1 MIDDKDQA
9 TWPLRFDSEG
19 RFRVLQLSD
28 IQETSH
34 VRDNTMALLR
44 AALDEARPD
53 LVVLTGDQ
61 IKGYA
66 IEFSLGENAER
77 ARTVVRK
84 ICSPMV
90 ERNIP
95 FVVTYGNHDRQCGIG
110 NEEQEG
116 WYKAIPGCVNGMVA
130 AREPQ
135 LYHGAGTLAVPVLD
149 HEGEDIRLAVMV
161 ADSGAGSGGSGYEPF
176 DPALT
181 AWVTA
186 RARDLAERAGHRVPC
201 ILYQHI
207 PPVQV
212 YDCLRDA
219 CEGEHGV
226 PGFRT
231 HYHPGRTLVPIE
243 DLRVSGGLREPVC
256 SPDTDTGEVAALTR
270 EGSTFAVYFGHDHKN
285 TLVSHYG
292 GLDLGYAPSAGFGS
306 YGPGTA
312 RAARL
317 FSFDEQNA
325 ALYTTRLLTFAE
337 LVGSRTERPLTDW
350 ASERVP
356 VSTEEAR
363 EMARPALPVLGAA
376 AIAAFALGV
385 AKRQKRVR

>member
-1 MIDDKDQA
+1 MIDEIDKGA
-9 TWPLRFDSEG
+9 WPLRFDSDG
-19 RFRVLQLSD
+19 HFRVLQLSD

-34 VRDNTMALLR
+34 VREDTMTLLR
-44 AALDEARPD
+44 AALDEAKPN
-53 LVVLTGDQ
+53 LLVLTGDQ
-61 IKGYA
+61 VKGYA
-66 IEFSLGENAER
+66 VEFALGENAER

-84 ICSPMV
+84 ICLPMV

-110 NEEQEG
+110 NDEQES
-116 WYKAIPGCVNGMVA
+116 WYKAIPGCLNGIVA
-130 AREPQ
+130 AREPK
-135 LYHGAGTLAVPVLD
+135 LYHGAGTLAVPVLS
-149 HEGEDIRLAVMV
+149 HEGEDVRLAVMV
-161 ADSGAGSGGSGYEPF
+161 ADSGAGSGSSGYEPF

-181 AWVTA
+181 NWITGCAQQ
-186 RARDLAERAGHRVPC
+186 LAERVGHKVPC

-226 PGFRT
+226 PGFRL
-231 HYHPGRTLVPIE
+231 HYRPGCTLVPID

-256 SPDTDTGEVAALTR
+256 SPDADTGEIAALTR

-292 GLDLGYAPSAGFGS
+292 NIDLGYAPSAGFGS
-306 YGPGTA
+306 YGPGTM

-325 ALYTTRLLTFAE
+325 ALYTTRLLTYAE
-337 LVGSRTERPLTDW
+337 LVGSRTERPITDW
-350 ASERVP
+350 TSERVP

-385 AKRQKRVR
+385 AKRQRRGR

>member
-1 MIDDKDQA
+1 MDDENHESG
-9 TWPLRFDSEG
+9 WPLRFDSEG
-19 RFRVLQLSD
+19 CFRVLQLSD

-34 VRDNTMALLR
+34 VRDDTIALLR

-61 IKGYA
+61 IRGYA
-66 IEFSLGENAER
+66 MEFSLGESEER

-95 FVVTYGNHDRQCGIG
+95 FVVTYGNHDRQCGVG
-110 NEEQEG
+110 NEVQEG
-116 WYKAIPGCVNGMVA
+116 WYKVIPGCVNGLVA
-130 AREPQ
+130 SHEPQ
-135 LYHGAGTLAVPVLD
+135 LYYDAGTLAVPMLSHD
-149 HEGEDIRLAVMV
+149 GKDIRLAVIV
-161 ADSGAGSGGSGYEPF
+161 ADSGAGSGSAGYEPF
-176 DPALT
+176 DPKIT
-181 AWVTA
+181 SWITESEKE
-186 RARDLAERAGHRVPC
+186 LAERAGHRVPC

-226 PGFRT
+226 PGFRL
-231 HYHPGRTLVPIE
+231 HYRPGRTLVPID
-243 DLRVSGGLREPVC
+243 DLRVSGGLKEPVC
-256 SPDTDTGEVAALTR
+256 SPDSDTGEVAALTR

-285 TLVSHYG
+285 TLVCHYG
-292 GLDLGYAPSAGFGS
+292 DMDLGYAPSAGFGS

-317 FSFDEQNA
+317 FVFDEKNP
-325 ALYTTRLLTFAE
+325 ALYTTSLLTYAE
-337 LVGSRTERPLTDW
+337 LVGSKTGRPLTDW

-356 VSTEEAR
+356 VSIEEAR
-363 EMARPALPVLGAA
+363 ELARPAIPVLGAA
-376 AIAAFALGV
+376 AIAAFALGA
-385 AKRQKRVR
+385 AKRQRKGK

>member
-1 MIDDKDQA
+1 MIDEIDKGA
-9 TWPLRFDSEG
+9 WPLRFDSDG
-19 RFRVLQLSD
+19 HFRVLQLSD

-34 VRDNTMALLR
+34 VREDTMTLLR
-44 AALDEARPD
+44 AALDEAKPN

-61 IKGYA
+61 VKGYA
-66 IEFSLGENAER
+66 VEFALGENAER

-84 ICSPMV
+84 ICLPMV

-110 NEEQEG
+110 NDEQES
-116 WYKAIPGCVNGMVA
+116 WYKAIPGCLNGIVA
-130 AREPQ
+130 AREPK
-135 LYHGAGTLAVPVLD
+135 LYHGAGTLAVPVLS
-149 HEGEDIRLAVMV
+149 HEGEDVRLAVMV
-161 ADSGAGSGGSGYEPF
+161 ADSGAGSGSSGYEPF

-181 AWVTA
+181 NWITGCAQQ
-186 RARDLAERAGHRVPC
+186 LAERVGHKVPC

-226 PGFRT
+226 PGFRL
-231 HYHPGRTLVPIE
+231 HYRPGCTLVPID

-256 SPDTDTGEVAALTR
+256 SPDADTGEIAALTR

-292 GLDLGYAPSAGFGS
+292 NIDLGYAPSAGFGS
-306 YGPGTA
+306 YGPGTM

-325 ALYTTRLLTFAE
+325 ALYTTRLLTYAE
-337 LVGSRTERPLTDW
+337 LVGSRTERPITDW
-350 ASERVP
+350 TSERVP

-376 AIAAFALGV
+376 AIAAFARGV
-385 AKRQKRVR
+385 AKRQRRGR

>member
-1 MIDDKDQA
+1 MNKNA
-9 TWPLRFDSEG
+9 WPFRFDSGG

-34 VRDNTMALLR
+34 VRDDTMALLR
-44 AALDEARPD
+44 AALDEAKPD

-61 IKGYA
+61 VKGYA
-66 IEFSLGENAER
+66 IEFSLGESEER

-95 FVVTYGNHDRQCGIG
+95 FLVTYGNHDRQCGVG
-110 NEEQEG
+110 NAEQES
-116 WYKAIPGCVNGMVA
+116 WYRAIPGCVNEMVA
-130 AREPQ
+130 VREPE
-135 LYHGAGTLAVPVLD
+135 LYRGAGTLAVPILSHDGADV
-149 HEGEDIRLAVMV
+149 RMAVIA
-161 ADSGAGSGGSGYEPF
+161 ADSGAGSGGDGYEPF
-176 DPALT
+176 DPA
-181 AWVTA
+181 VTSWIVD
-186 RARDLAERAGHRVPC
+186 REKQLADRAGHKVPC

-219 CEGEHGV
+219 CEGERGV

-231 HYHPGRTLVPIE
+231 HYRPGRTLVPID
-243 DLRVSGGLREPVC
+243 DLAVSGGLREPVC
-256 SPDTDTGEVAALTR
+256 SPDSDTGEVSALTG

-285 TLVSHYG
+285 TLVCHFG
-292 GLDLGYAPSAGFGS
+292 NIDLGYAPSAGFGS
-306 YGPGTA
+306 YGPGTS

-317 FSFDEQNA
+317 FVFDEKCPA
-325 ALYTTRLLTFAE
+325 RYTTCLLTYAE
-337 LVGSRTERPLTDW
+337 LVGTKTGRPLTDW

-356 VSTEEAR
+356 VTAEEVR
-363 EMARPALPVLGAA
+363 ESARPAVPVLGAA
-376 AIAAFALGV
+376 AIAAFAMGAV
-385 AKRQKRVR
+385 KRQRRGK

>member
-1 MIDDKDQA
+1 MIDETSKN

-28 IQETSH
+28 IQETSR
-34 VRDNTMALLR
+34 VRDDTTALLR
-44 AALDEARPD
+44 AALDEAKPG

-66 IEFSLGENAER
+66 IEFALGESAER

-95 FVVTYGNHDRQCGIG
+95 FVVTYGNHDRQCGVD
-110 NEEQEG
+110 NEEQES

-130 AREPQ
+130 AREPR
-135 LYHGAGTLAVPVLD
+135 LYLGAGTLAVPVLS
-149 HEGEDIRLAVMV
+149 HGGEDIRLAVIV
-161 ADSGAGSGGSGYEPF
+161 ADSGAGSGSDGYDPF
-176 DPALT
+176 DPEKT
-181 AWVTA
+181 AWVTSCA
-186 RARDLAERAGHRVPC
+186 QDLAKRAGHRVPC

-207 PPVQV
+207 PPIQV

-231 HYHPGRTLVPIE
+231 HYHPGRTLVPVD

-256 SPDTDTGEVAALTR
+256 SPDIDTGEVAALTR
-270 EGSTFAVYFGHDHKN
+270 EGSTFAIYFGHDHKN

-292 GLDLGYAPSAGFGS
+292 SIDLGYAPSAGFGS
-306 YGPGTA
+306 YGPGTS

-317 FSFDEQNA
+317 FSFGEKNA
-325 ALYTTRLLTFAE
+325 ALYTTRLLTYAE

-356 VSTEEAR
+356 VLTEEAR
-363 EMARPALPVLGAA
+363 EMVRPALPVLGAA

-385 AKRQKRVR
+385 AKRQKRGR

>member
-1 MIDDKDQA
+1 MIDEIDKGA
-9 TWPLRFDSEG
+9 WPLRFDSDG
-19 RFRVLQLSD
+19 HFRVLQLSD

-34 VRDNTMALLR
+34 VREDTMTLLR
-44 AALDEARPD
+44 AALDEAKPN

-61 IKGYA
+61 VKGYA
-66 IEFSLGENAER
+66 VEFALGENAER

-84 ICSPMV
+84 ICLPMV

-110 NEEQEG
+110 NDEQES
-116 WYKAIPGCVNGMVA
+116 WYKAIPGCLNGIVA
-130 AREPQ
+130 AREPK
-135 LYHGAGTLAVPVLD
+135 LYHGAGTLAVPVLS
-149 HEGEDIRLAVMV
+149 HEGEDVRLAVMV
-161 ADSGAGSGGSGYEPF
+161 ADSGAGSGSSGYEPF

-181 AWVTA
+181 NWITGCAQQ
-186 RARDLAERAGHRVPC
+186 LAERVGHKVPC

-226 PGFRT
+226 PGFRL
-231 HYHPGRTLVPIE
+231 HYRPGCTLVPID

-256 SPDTDTGEVAALTR
+256 SPDADTGEIAALTR

-292 GLDLGYAPSAGFGS
+292 NIDLGYAPSAGFGS
-306 YGPGTA
+306 YGPGTM

-325 ALYTTRLLTFAE
+325 ALYTTRLLTYAE
-337 LVGSRTERPLTDW
+337 LVGSRTERPITDW
-350 ASERVP
+350 TSERVP

-376 AIAAFALGV
+376 AIAAFVLGV
-385 AKRQKRVR
+385 AKRQRRGR

>member
-1 MIDDKDQA
+1 MDEIDRG
-9 TWPLRFDSEG
+9 TWPLRFDSDG
-19 RFRVLQLSD
+19 HFRVLQFSD
-28 IQETSH
+28 IQETSR
-34 VRDNTMALLR
+34 VREDTMALLR

-66 IEFSLGENAER
+66 IEFSLGESTER

-84 ICSPMV
+84 ICLPMV

-110 NEEQEG
+110 NEEQES

-130 AREPQ
+130 AREPG
-135 LYHGAGTLAVPVLD
+135 LYRSAGTLAVPVLSHD
-149 HEGEDIRLAVMV
+149 GEDVRLAVMV
-161 ADSGAGSGGSGYEPF
+161 ADSGAGSGSGGYEPF

-181 AWVTA
+181 SWITDCAQ
-186 RARDLAERAGHRVPC
+186 RLAERAGHRVPC

-226 PGFRT
+226 PGFRMR
-231 HYHPGRTLVPIE
+231 YRPGRTLVPID
-243 DLRVSGGLREPVC
+243 DLRVSGALREPVC
-256 SPDTDTGEVAALTR
+256 SPDADTGEIAALTR

-292 GLDLGYAPSAGFGS
+292 NIDLGYAPSAGFGS

-317 FSFDEQNA
+317 FSFGEQNP

-337 LVGSRTERPLTDW
+337 LVGSRTERPITDW

-385 AKRQKRVR
+385 AKRQRRGR

>member
-1 MIDDKDQA
+1 MIDEIDKGA
-9 TWPLRFDSEG
+9 WPLRFDSDG
-19 RFRVLQLSD
+19 HFRVLQFSD

-34 VRDNTMALLR
+34 VREDTMTLLR
-44 AALDEARPD
+44 AALDEAKPN

-61 IKGYA
+61 VKGYA
-66 IEFSLGENAER
+66 VEFALGENAER

-84 ICSPMV
+84 ICLPMV

-110 NEEQEG
+110 NDEQES
-116 WYKAIPGCVNGMVA
+116 WYKAIPGCLNGIVA
-130 AREPQ
+130 AREPK
-135 LYHGAGTLAVPVLD
+135 LYHGAGTLAVPVLS
-149 HEGEDIRLAVMV
+149 HMGEDVCLAVLV
-161 ADSGAGSGGSGYEPF
+161 ADSGAGSGSGGYEPF

-181 AWVTA
+181 NWITGCAQQ
-186 RARDLAERAGHRVPC
+186 LAERAGHKVPC

-226 PGFRT
+226 PGFRL
-231 HYHPGRTLVPIE
+231 HYRPGRTLVPID

-256 SPDTDTGEVAALTR
+256 SPDADTGEIAALTR

-292 GLDLGYAPSAGFGS
+292 NIDLGYAPSAGFGS
-306 YGPGTA
+306 YGPGA
-312 RAARL
+312 MRAARL
-317 FSFDEQNA
+317 FSFDGQNA
-325 ALYTTRLLTFAE
+325 ALYTTRLLTYAE

-385 AKRQKRVR
+385 AKRQRRGR